1 MPKPTLQQR
10 DNFKAYLRHFR
21 KKFTSNLQK
30 IPFFYIEN
38 IMTQKSVG
46 ISTSDEVN
54 VVIFDNNEYV
64 AITTAFNNNELIY
77 IPGLPGETVTLGIGT
92 GSYKFEF
99 VGDDQGLKYNG
110 STLTLDSEITI
121 GNYHTNDAKKLTI
134 KGLGGGMIQGGN
146 PPPQPTYSLTQTA
159 TSINEGGSVGF
170 TVATTNVADSTNLYY
185 TLSGTATADD
195 FVGGTLAGSFTINS
209 NTGTF
214 NIIAAGDSV
223 TDDAETFTASVRTG
237 STSGTVVATSSQVTI
252 GDVAQT
258 VSIAPSVTTV
268 DEGQQVT
275 FTITSTGYSP
285 TSTFYYDIVGT
296 TTAGDFTD
304 NTLTGTFSTT
314 NNVYSLIKVITSDNI
329 SDDGETFVVNIRT
342 GSNSGTIVATSP
354 TITINDVAQAVTI
367 TQTTTNPN
375 EEWNEGGDNGLV
387 TFTISTTGYSA
398 GTNLF
403 WSTLSTAGAVTAAD
417 FDDSSESGIFQLD
430 SSGQGTVGRRL
441 QSDRLTEG
449 VEKFKLQIRTDS
461 TSGTIIATSDEI
473 TINDRS
479 LDVGALAN
487 GKTFGPVQVNR
498 DNGDASMASD
508 WYTIC
513 NIDGIPDGS
522 KIAMFVDGSGSMTP
536 GNVQASI
543 DLLNTKL
550 AARGITII
558 TVTNPSEDWITPFLT
573 ELT

>member
-1 MPKPTLQQR
+1 MPKPTSLNK
-10 DNFKAYLRHFR
+10 DSFKKYLRYN
-21 KKFTSNLQK
+21 KDKWTSNLQEV
-30 IPFFYIEN
+30 PFQYL
-38 IMTQKSVG
+38 
-46 ISTSDEVN
+46 DEVVGSVASSVTGTDN
-54 VVIFDNNEYV
+54 VKIVIFDNREFV
-64 AITTAFNNNELIY
+64 SITTSFYNNDLFY
-77 IPGLPGETVTLGIGT
+77 IPALPGEQITLGIGT
-92 GSYKFEF
+92 TS
-99 VGDDQGLKYNG
+99 VGLKFNHSGTIESSGTTYNLNEKINLPG
-110 STLTLDSEITI
+110 INKSIV
-121 GNYHTNDAKKLTI
+121 I
-134 KGLGGGMIQGGN
+134 KGLGGGLIQGGD

-170 TVATTNVADSTNLYY
+170 TLTTANVDDATTLYY
-185 TLSGTATADD
+185 TLSGTATAND

-314 NNVYSLIKVITSDNI
+314 NNVYSLIKVITSDNM

-367 TQTTTNPN
+367 TQTTTNIN
-375 EEWNEGGDNGLV
+375 EEWNEGGSNGLV

-403 WSTLSTAGAVTAAD
+403 WSTLSTEGAITAAD

-441 QSDRLTEG
+441 KSDRLTEG